1 MKKEDIEFLEEAF
14 NYLENPSLVTRVT
27 DYLGKPLQKG
37 MEKLPES
44 VQTKIGTAS
53 EKALRKSL
61 EFAHTTLHAPEEKEV
76 CLESLKIESYHARL
90 AHNLATAT
98 TGAMGGFFGELGF
111 LVELPISTTLI
122 MRSILAQGQSYGSL
136 SKEELITNSLYIFS
150 LGSSKSK
157 ADDEMDTAYYTSR
170 FAMDHAIKKA
180 AEYLALHGHRA
191 TLRNAEA
198 GTAPLLFELISKV
211 AKRFNI
217 TISEKMLAK
226 SVPVIGAVGGAS
238 INYAFTNFFTL
249 SAKYH
254 FGIIYLEK
262 KYGKEMVEEQYS
274 LLAQKSKV
282 A

>member
-1 MKKEDIEFLEEAF
+1 MKKEDIEFLKEAF

-37 MEKLPES
+37 MEKLPQS
-44 VQTKIGTAS
+44 VQDRIGMAS

-61 EFAHTTLHAPEEKEV
+61 EFAHTTLHTPEEKEI
-76 CLESLKIESYHARL
+76 CLESLKIESYHSRL

-122 MRSILAQGQSYGSL
+122 MRSILAQGQSYGNF

-170 FAMDHAIKKA
+170 FAMDQAIKKA
-180 AEYLALHGHRA
+180 AEYLAVHGHRA

-198 GTAPLLFELISKV
+198 GTAPILFELISKV

-238 INYAFTNFFTL
+238 INFAFTNFFTL

-262 KYGKEMVEEQYS
+262 KYGKEIVEKQYS
-274 LLAQKSKV
+274 LLAQESK
-282 A
+282 AA